1 MREPH
6 RGVRRVD
13 ALSAVSGGA
22 GDIHPHVLRRNV
34 DFNIVVNLRHHR
46 DSRGGGMNAP
56 SRFRL
61 RNALHAVNAGFVLE
75 PRICPLTIHGKR
87 HKLHAAES
95 GFLHILRG
103 NLKAA
108 PFRVVHIH
116 PVELRGK
123 ERRLLAAGA
132 RPDFEDDVLVVV
144 RILRQQQNSELL
156 LKLLHGLLRGGQLLA
171 EHLLHLRVGLSLQK
185 LQRIADIL
193 FLLLI
198 LTERLHHRCKL
209 VLLPAQR
216 LKPLPIRGR
225 FRRREFSCHILTAQT
240 ERRELILHRIL
251 HLFPFRNPCGLILR
265 VPGLPGTD
273 KTPCVLPS

>member
-1 MREPH
+1 MRERKLVQEEEGPTLFP
-6 RGVRRVD
+6 GMEE
-13 ALSAVSGGA
+13 LGIGS
-22 GDIHPHVLRRNV
+22 IRRNEERLA
-34 DFNIVVNLRHHR
+34 DEFEEDARFERALEEYDDDPDDEFYDDEDEQESSLHAGMILDRESEQLIDGKELTAEDLKNLRPVG
-46 DSRGGGMNAP
+46 RGP
-56 SRFRL
+56 YLFISCTF
-61 RNALHAVNAGFVLE
+61 
-75 PRICPLTIHGKR
+75 
-87 HKLHAAES
+87 
-95 GFLHILRG
+95 IL
-103 NLKAA
+103 
-108 PFRVVHIH
+108 
-116 PVELRGK
+116 
-123 ERRLLAAGA
+123 
-132 RPDFEDDVLVVV
+132 
-144 RILRQQQNSELL
+144 
-156 LKLLHGLLRGGQLLA
+156 
-171 EHLLHLRVGLSLQK
+171 
-185 LQRIADIL
+185 L